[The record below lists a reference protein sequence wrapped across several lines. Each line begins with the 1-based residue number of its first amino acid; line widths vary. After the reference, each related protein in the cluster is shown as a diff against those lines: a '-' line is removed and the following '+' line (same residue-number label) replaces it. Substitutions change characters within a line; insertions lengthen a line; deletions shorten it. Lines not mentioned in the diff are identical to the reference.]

1 MDPQATWNDLLAAL
15 AAQDLPAAQELAA
28 SLSEW
33 LRRGGFP
40 PLTLPD
46 IPNGDSLH
54 HLIAHAVCD
63 HVLRS
68 TNTASKRR

>member
-15 AAQDLPAAQELAA
+15 AAQDVSAAQEPAE

-40 PLTLPD
+40 PATLVG
-46 IPNGDSLH
+46 IPPGDSLH
-54 HLIAHAVCD
+54 RLVACAVCD
-63 HVLRS
+63 YVFRS
-68 TNTASKRR
+68 TNTDSKQR